1 MLAVE
6 PFRRAGCDEELTA
19 PSTPPRHLRASAK
32 SSHRRTSR
40 RKLIARPYHPGSQI
54 PFRRCK
60 VGENFPPSTE
70 PHRCAIRSLFCRCN
84 GCRFLCP
91 NKHVVDGAH
100 FPPRIPLHRCKLKKS
115 LKPHSVT
122 DSKLNVN
129 AYPYCLIHSSS
140 AQTGFW
146 DRSFGFGAR
155 AKLTRIVFPNSSLL
169 FILSTA
175 AKASDSNSNSMNPKP
190 LCLFTSKSNGIRTS
204 TMSPNEMDYMK
215 EKTVDDLSSTQH
227 KIRISLTSRNVPA
240 LEKTCQELMN
250 SARDKNVMPRGPVR
264 YPTKTLRITCR
275 KTPCGE
281 GSKTWDRFQ
290 MRIHKR
296 SIHFRSTSDVLK
308 QITSV
313 SVEPGVDIQSC
324 PVLVFT
330 KLFIWLLRFLP
341 LRNFLRQRISLFND
355 VL

>member
-1 MLAVE
+1 LSDNVHPIRYTTKYHMLTVE
-6 PFRRAGCDEELTA
+6 PFRRASCDEELTA
-19 PSTPPRHLRASAK
+19 VSIRSGV
-32 SSHRRTSR
+32 SHRHRPGISVLQQKVLIVELLAPNPFSPVQSWRKFSAVNGTTSLR
-40 RKLIARPYHPGSQI
+40 NSITILPI
-54 PFRRCK
+54 
-60 VGENFPPSTE
+60 
-70 PHRCAIRSLFCRCN
+70 
-84 GCRFLCP
+84 
-91 NKHVVDGAH
+91 
-100 FPPRIPLHRCKLKKS
+100 
-115 LKPHSVT
+115 VT

-129 AYPYCLIHSSS
+129 TYPYCLIHSSS

-175 AKASDSNSNSMNPKP
+175 ANASDSNSNSTNPKP
-190 LCLFTSKSNGIRTS
+190 RCLFTSKSNGIRTS

-313 SVEPGVDIQSC
+313 SVEPGVDIQLEVRFKVTQFAS
-324 PVLVFT
+324 VMSTNRSVS
-330 KLFIWLLRFLP
+330 FIQWRRAP
-341 LRNFLRQRISLFND
+341 QRPSSNRIWPNIMNYRRNEERCN
-355 VL
+355 